1 VSATQ
6 LTMVTGER
14 YEVTG
19 APQQVESAILSAAR
33 GSLLEFAW
41 LEEAASGRPVGIN
54 PAHVVSLRAVVAD
67 DA

>member
-1 VSATQ
+1 MSATQ

-14 YEVTG
+14 YELSG
-19 APQQVESAILSAAR
+19 APERVEQAILAAAR

-41 LEEAASGRPVGIN
+41 LEEAASGRVVAIN
-54 PAHVVSLRAVVAD
+54 PAHVVSLRAVAAD

>member
-14 YEVTG
+14 YELSGT
-19 APQQVESAILSAAR
+19 PEQVENLILAAAR
-33 GSLLEFAW
+33 GSLLQFAW
-41 LEEAASGRPVGIN
+41 LEESAGGRVVGIN
-54 PAHVVSLRAVVAD
+54 PAHVVSLRAVAAD

>member
-1 VSATQ
+1 
-6 LTMVTGER
+6 MVTGER

>member
-1 VSATQ
+1 
-6 LTMVTGER
+6 MVTGER
-14 YEVTG
+14 YELDG
-19 APQQVESAILSAAR
+19 APDQVEKAILAAAR

-41 LEEAASGRPVGIN
+41 LHEAASGRIVGIN